1 MTSVGI
7 AGSGFMARTH
17 LELYQRMDVDVVAIG
32 SPSGPQPFIDQHGLA
47 ASAYTDVR
55 SLCED
60 EEVDFLDICTPTDTH
75 PALIEAAATNGVD
88 AFLEKPIARDLAA
101 ARDIASTVDASGITV
116 MLGHVLRFHPAYER
130 AQGLVEDGA
139 IGTPGVARARRLSP
153 FPTWGADDWYTDRD
167 RSGGVFLDLAIH
179 DLDFLRSVWGPVE
192 TVFARRTRGD
202 ELEHGTATLRFQ
214 NGATGYVE
222 ASWAQPDS
230 RDLTSELEL
239 AGDDGLIELTSD
251 ADHALT
257 TFTADDRA
265 FENPLSDDGYARELS
280 HFVDCIESG
289 TEPAVTIDDGMAALR
304 LALAASHSAERGV
317 PVSPDEVDA

>member
-1 MTSVGI
+1 MASVGI

-17 LELYQRMDVDVVAIG
+17 LEKYRQMDVDVLAIA
-32 SPSGPQPFIDQHGLA
+32 SPSGPQPFIDQHGLD
-47 ASAYTDVR
+47 ASAYTDVNT
-55 SLCED
+55 LCED
-60 EEVDFLDICTPTDTH
+60 GEIDFLDICTPTDTH
-75 PALIEAAATNGVD
+75 PELIEAAATNGID

-101 ARDIASTVDASGITV
+101 AHEIAASVERSGITV

-130 AQGLVEDGA
+130 ARGLVEDGA
-139 IGTPGVARARRLSP
+139 IGEPGVARARRLSP

-179 DLDFLRSVWGPVE
+179 DLDFLRSIWGPVD
-192 TVFARRTRGD
+192 TVFARRTRED
-202 ELEHGTATLRFQ
+202 ALEHGTAVLRFQ

-239 AGDDGLIELTSD
+239 AGDDGLVELSSD
-251 ADHALT
+251 ANQSLR
-257 TFTADDRA
+257 TFTDEEQAS
-265 FENPLSDDGYARELS
+265 ENPLSDDGYLRELS
-280 HFVDCIESG
+280 HFVDCLESG
-289 TEPAVTIDDGMAALR
+289 TEPAVTIEDGTAALR
-304 LALAASHSAERGV
+304 LALAAARSVERGV